1 MAEKKDAVYSQVK
14 QLGVLTAVPLI
25 LLIGPLVGF
34 FIGGWIDR
42 RFQFYPWFTILF
54 LILGF
59 VAAGREISR
68 LLRQI
73 LKEDRHSRESGKQD

>member
-1 MAEKKDAVYSQVK
+1 MAEKKDAIYSQVK

-42 RFQFYPWFTILF
+42 RFQFYPWFTVLF

-59 VAAGREISR
+59 VASGREIAR

-73 LKEDRHSRESGKQD
+73 LNDDKKNGPE

>member
-42 RFQFYPWFTILF
+42 KFQFYPWFTILF

-73 LKEDRHSRESGKQD
+73 LRDDKKNGPE